1 MFETL
6 FQPSSALAAVS
17 ALADL
22 TIKAALILS
31 LAGIATALTTKR
43 PASVRHA
50 IWLAAVVG
58 VLAMPLLTASLP
70 SWRVL
75 PANATLAAAVP
86 ATGAEMAATAVV
98 PPVTSPTD
106 PAAEAATPAAGT
118 TLAAEAAT
126 PDAATTPATATAP
139 VTAASGSAAANPAD
153 QGATAAAETSTPSA
167 TSGNLFL
174 TSAADLWSTI
184 KALHWSVL
192 LTGIWLLGVLVILG
206 NYVVGAIGLYL
217 VARRARPVDSQDWHD
232 LAEEIG
238 DRLWIT
244 RDVTLL
250 KSHVTTMPVTWGGRK
265 PVVLLP
271 SDADTWSDERRR
283 YVLTHEFAHIRRW
296 DCTTQGFAQLACAL
310 YWFNP
315 LVWIASRRLRIERE
329 RACDDQV
336 LMAGG
341 KASSYAEHLLDIARS
356 LRATLVSPLGAVAM
370 ARPSQLEGRV
380 LAILDPERHR
390 KSFSKSQT
398 KMVMGIAGALVL
410 PIAAMAPVA
419 VPDHSNQGWAET
431 EHVAAAEPTSNAVVN
446 PAAPEEAPGAVDWT
460 AGEDAAWTERTTDA
474 DVENLNDPRATVSL
488 GMLPSVA
495 GRKPVVAVPDTIDS
509 RKRKVADAFIL
520 ALEDEDEQIRRQAA
534 HMLGEI
540 EDARAIPALTR
551 TLKDDPSREVRRAA
565 LWALVEMDSREVM
578 PTLYELAAD
587 ETDDEARRQIAWMIG
602 ENADEGD
609 RQAGQVL
616 MRLLGDGDAEVRAT
630 AVWGLAE
637 MEYTPALNAVLELTE
652 DENDEVRSR
661 AVWAV
666 AELAEEASS
675 DEALQAL
682 TRALKSGNAEV
693 RSTAAWALGEL
704 EDGRAVEALID
715 AVGDSDADVR
725 EKAIWAL
732 GEIEDPR
739 AIQSLARA
747 LSSGDA
753 ETRQRAAWALGEIDT
768 EASHRA
774 IATAIND
781 SSPKVRKMALHSL
794 AELEDPASI
803 GVLAQAAT
811 DEDASLRKTAVH
823 ALSELEDQRAAPA
836 LVAALRDSDPSIR
849 RYAAYGLSEL
859 EPTREI
865 LSGVRGLLSDGNAE
879 VRRAAIHTLG
889 EFEDAA
895 SAEAL
900 LDALDDG
907 NAENRR
913 AAIWALAEILEDQ
926 PSDKAVDALSGMLRN
941 DGSAENRKAA
951 AYALGELGSMKA
963 IDVLRDALQDENRDV
978 RRAAANALSDIDW
991 DSDDEEEWEEE
1002 GDESWNDD
1010 TEYSSRSGQSG
1021 LRIELDNGHLASLG
1035 ASVGM
1040 AIGDVTE
1047 IAMDAAGAALAS
1059 MDFGDVMESVRYGI
1073 AELDVDAMVDDFE
1086 AEVAHLDAELEMQIR
1101 MGLIDVLA
1109 DVMVAEPGSRESRAA
1124 VRALRR
1130 MNHSEARRA
1139 LKRGGHCDC

>member
-6 FQPSSALAAVS
+6 FQPSSAVAAVS

-22 TIKAALILS
+22 TIKASLILS
-31 LAGIATALTTKR
+31 LAGIATALTAKR

-58 VLAMPLLTASLP
+58 VLAMPLLSASLP

-86 ATGAEMAATAVV
+86 TSDAAVATSTSQPWANEAIGGTDSVNDVSGATTDADEAAAEADPTAVV
-98 PPVTSPTD
+98 GTAS
-106 PAAEAATPAAGT
+106 PAAQAGSAPAAPADQAAAVGAATTSTPAAT
-118 TLAAEAAT
+118 T
-126 PDAATTPATATAP
+126 
-139 VTAASGSAAANPAD
+139 S
-153 QGATAAAETSTPSA
+153 PSA
-167 TSGNLFL
+167 SGNLLL
-174 TSAADLWSTI
+174 TSVANLWSTI

-217 VARRARPVDSQDWHD
+217 VARRARPVESQDWHD

-329 RACDDQV
+329 RACDDHV

-390 KSFSKSQT
+390 NTFSKNQT

-410 PIAAMAPVA
+410 PIAAMAPVT
-419 VPDHSNQGWAET
+419 VPDHSVQGWADT
-431 EHVAAAEPTSNAVVN
+431 EHVAAVEPVSANPAETVV
-446 PAAPEEAPGAVDWT
+446 PAAPADWAAGTDET
-460 AGEDAAWTERTTDA
+460 AGG
-474 DVENLNDPRATVSL
+474 NLNDPRESVSL
-488 GMLPSVA
+488 GMLPSVV
-495 GRKPVVAVPDTIDS
+495 GRKPIVAVPDTIDS

-540 EDARAIPALTR
+540 EDQRAIPALTK

-578 PTLYELAAD
+578 PTLYELAVD

-652 DENDEVRSR
+652 DENDEVSSR

-675 DEALQAL
+675 DEAIQAL
-682 TRALKSGNAEV
+682 SRALKSGNAEV
-693 RSTAAWALGEL
+693 RGTAAWALGEL

-715 AVGDSDADVR
+715 AVGDSDAEVR

-739 AIQSLARA
+739 AIPSLTQA
-747 LSSGDA
+747 LKSGDA
-753 ETRQRAAWALGEIDT
+753 DTRQRAAWALGEIDT

-781 SSPKVRKMALHSL
+781 SNPKVRKMALHAL

-803 GVLAQAAT
+803 DLLAQAAT

-836 LVAALRDSDPSIR
+836 LVAALGDSDSSIR
-849 RYAAYGLSEL
+849 RYAAYGLGEL

-865 LSGVRGLLSDGNAE
+865 LSGVRGLLSDSSAE

-895 SAEAL
+895 SADAL
-900 LDALDDG
+900 LDALSDAS
-907 NAENRR
+907 AENRR
-913 AAIWALAEILEDQ
+913 AAVWALAEILEEQ

-951 AYALGELGSMKA
+951 AYALGELGSMRA

-991 DSDDEEEWEEE
+991 DSDDEENWEEE
-1002 GDESWNDD
+1002 GDESWHDD
-1010 TEYSSRSGQSG
+1010 SEYSSHSGQSG
-1021 LRIELDNGHLASLG
+1021 IHIELDSGTLASLG

-1047 IAMDAAGAALAS
+1047 IAMDAAGVALSS

-1124 VRALRR
+1124 VRALKR
-1130 MNHSEARRA
+1130 MDHREARKA
-1139 LKRGGHCDC
+1139 LKRSGHCDC